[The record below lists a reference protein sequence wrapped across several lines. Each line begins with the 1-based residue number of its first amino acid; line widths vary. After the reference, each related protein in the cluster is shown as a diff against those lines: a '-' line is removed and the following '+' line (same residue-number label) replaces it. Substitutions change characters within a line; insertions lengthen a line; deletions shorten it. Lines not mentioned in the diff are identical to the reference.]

1 MHPSRSYVLDEPRV
15 APAERRRHK
24 RVNLVLPGRY
34 MLENRQ
40 EYACESVDISAGGA
54 ALRAPVVGL
63 VGDRV
68 VVYLDLIGRLE
79 GRIVRHTREGFAL
92 ALQASEAR
100 RERLI
105 DHLTWLAN
113 RELMGVPTGRRHDR
127 IVPFSRESHLRL
139 EDGMD
144 WPCRIIDVSM
154 SGAAVEIEEPPPIG
168 ASVTIGRTPGRVI
181 RHIEGG
187 IGIEFLRLVPMD
199 LFDESIVL

>member
-1 MHPSRSYVLDEPRV
+1 MSLSRSFALQETAP
-15 APAERRRHK
+15 APAERRRHR
-24 RVNLVLPGRY
+24 RVSVKLPGRY

-40 EYACESVDISAGGA
+40 EFACESIDISAGGIL
-54 ALRAPVVGL
+54 LRAPLLGA

-79 GRIVRHTREGFAL
+79 GRITRHTREGFAL

-113 RELMGVPTGRRHDR
+113 REAMGIPPERRHDR
-127 IVPFSRESHLRL
+127 IVPTARDSQLRL
-139 EDGMD
+139 EHNVSV
-144 WPCRIIDVSM
+144 PCRIIDVSM
-154 SGAAVEIEEPPPIG
+154 SGAAVEMVEPPPIG
-168 ASVTIGRTPGRVI
+168 TAATIGSTPGRVI

-187 IGIEFLRLVPMD
+187 IGIEFLRLLPMD
-199 LFDESIVL
+199 MFDESIVL